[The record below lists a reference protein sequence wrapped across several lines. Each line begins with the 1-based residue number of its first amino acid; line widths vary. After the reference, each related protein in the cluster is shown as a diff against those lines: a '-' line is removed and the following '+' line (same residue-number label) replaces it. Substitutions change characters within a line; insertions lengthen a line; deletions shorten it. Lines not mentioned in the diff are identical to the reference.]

1 MKEQACKKVD
11 AAVQRLNDLRG
22 LMAIWIVFG
31 HIGISMS
38 GKNGLFLMM
47 EKLNLAIVGMFFFLS
62 GYGLE
67 KSLERKEGYLN
78 SFIPKKAARLLLM
91 TWVQFG
97 VTELCLYLVSF
108 PRDYSGVSGVLKEYA
123 NNLNWYMWEIAI
135 MYLIFFISHIIF
147 KDRKAYFAAAI
158 LALALTE
165 AILYYLGAYAA
176 CYSCLAFPAGMIF
189 YSKREIIGRNEAS
202 MFGNMFILAMALCCA
217 TGFSMVLPKEST
229 LAVLG
234 KNFFCV
240 SFAFFMLVL
249 FLRLD
254 ISSKILK
261 FLAKIS
267 PEIYLYQFPAGSVLM
282 ALYCRGK
289 GKPREYMYAFLVFAL
304 TMIMA
309 LVIYALRR
317 MFEKVISNEN

>member
-1 MKEQACKKVD
+1 MKEQACQKVD
-11 AAVQRLNDLRG
+11 AAVQRLNDMRG

-31 HIGISMS
+31 HLGISMS

-47 EKLNLAIVGMFFFLS
+47 EKLDLALVGMFFFLS

-67 KSLERKEGYLN
+67 KSLKYKEGYLN

-108 PRDYSGVSGVLKEYA
+108 PRDYSGLTGVLREYA
-123 NNLNWYMWEIAI
+123 NNLNWYMWEIAV
-135 MYLIFFISHIIF
+135 MYLIFFVSHILF
-147 KDRKAYFAAAI
+147 KDGKAYFAAAV
-158 LALALTE
+158 LTIGLTA
-165 AILYYLGAYAA
+165 AIYCFLGAYAA

-189 YSKREIIGRNEAS
+189 YSKRELIGRNEAS
-202 MFGNMFILAMALCCA
+202 MFGSMFLLAMVLCCA
-217 TGFSMVLPKEST
+217 TGFSMVLPKESVI
-229 LAVLG
+229 AVGG
-234 KNFFCV
+234 KNLFCV
-240 SFAFFMLVL
+240 SFAFFTLVL

-254 ISSKILK
+254 VKSKLLK
-261 FLAKIS
+261 FLSRIS

-289 GKPREYMYAFLVFAL
+289 GRPREYMYALLTFAL
-304 TMIMA
+304 TMAMA
-309 LVIYALRR
+309 LIMYALRR
-317 MFEKVISNEN
+317 IFEKVIKNEN